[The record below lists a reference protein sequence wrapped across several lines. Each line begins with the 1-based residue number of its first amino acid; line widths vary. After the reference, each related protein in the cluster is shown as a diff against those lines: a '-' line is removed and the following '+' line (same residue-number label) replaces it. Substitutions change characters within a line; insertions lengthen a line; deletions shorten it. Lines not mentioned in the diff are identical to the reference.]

1 MSPSTVPAT
10 ALAAAAYSS
19 MTWRTAWGSSS
30 RRGGGS
36 SGDGAEKKR
45 VSRQLAAGDWNSIS
59 ARSSLGMPWFAR
71 WKKPTVSAADFTC
84 ATKSGDDAAE
94 RSMTGMVVA
103 PPLPLLMM
111 LWWWWWWW
119 RKMAGTVV
127 MPESTRPLTPAM
139 VSSNALSSLRRS

>member
-19 MTWRTAWGSSS
+19 MTWRTGGGRSSCL
-30 RRGGGS
+30 GGGS

-59 ARSSLGMPWFAR
+59 ERSSPGMPWFAR
-71 WKKPTVSAADFTC
+71 WKKPTVSAAAFTC
-84 ATKSGDDAAE
+84 ATKSGEDAAE
-94 RSMTGMVVA
+94 RSMTGMVIA
-103 PPLPLLMM
+103 PPPLLM
-111 LWWWWWWW
+111 LWWWWR

-139 VSSNALSSLRRS
+139 VLSNALSSLRRS